1 MKLRIPVRG
10 LERALSMVAR
20 AAAHGNPGTLVLSAA
35 LFEAEGRSLRI
46 SATDGE
52 LGSSLRCS
60 TQVEEE
66 GRLAAGARVLHELV
80 RSLKDGELT
89 LEQKNGVMILSHEG
103 NRYSL
108 HAYDAKGFPEVPEFP
123 RDGGSFTVPAEG
135 FARDIGRVLPS
146 VSKDATRPLLTGV
159 LLSVGKG
166 AVRMVATD
174 SYRMAVTTSKLQEVS
189 EDEKRAIVPAR
200 CLAEA
205 VRIAAL
211 CEKLTVAITENAA
224 YFKGAGIT
232 LKGRLIEG
240 DYPDHTKLLPG
251 SFAREFSVEARTLS
265 ATLKRVNLF
274 AAWQNPPAPV
284 RLAFSTGEGSLE
296 GGMLTVS
303 SACAEAGAATER
315 IGVEVEEDFEAA
327 FNGAYLLDGLRACG
341 GERVRLRFN
350 EPLKPAVI
358 SPQGEDGKGLAYL
371 VMPVRD
377 PGASPEAPAAEGR

>member
-10 LERALSMVAR
+10 LKRALSMVVR
-20 AAAHGNPGTLVLSAA
+20 AAAHGNSGTPALSAA
-35 LFEAEGRSLRI
+35 LFEAEGNSLRI

-60 TQVEEE
+60 TDIVEE
-66 GRLAAGARVLHELV
+66 GCLAAGARVLYELV

-89 LEQKNGVMILSHEG
+89 LEHKNGVAILSHGG

-108 HAYDAKGFPEVPEFP
+108 RAYDAKRFPEVPEFP
-123 RDGGSFTVPAEG
+123 RDGSSFTVPAEV
-135 FARDIGRVLPS
+135 FARDVGRVLPS
-146 VSKDATRPLLTGV
+146 VSRDATRPVLTGV

-166 AVRMVATD
+166 TVRMVATD
-174 SYRMAVTTSKLQEVS
+174 SYRMAVTASELQEAS

-211 CEKLTVAITENAA
+211 CEKLTVTITENAA

-274 AAWQNPPAPV
+274 AARQNPPAPV
-284 RLAFSTGEGSLE
+284 RLVFSTGEGSLE
-296 GGMLTVS
+296 GGILTVS
-303 SACAEAGAATER
+303 SVCAEAGAATER

-350 EPLKPAVI
+350 EPRKPAVI
-358 SPQGEDGKGLAYL
+358 SPESEDAERLAYL

-377 PGASPEAPAAEGR
+377 PDVSPEAPAAEGR

>member
-10 LERALSMVAR
+10 LERALSMVVR
-20 AAAHGNPGTLVLSAA
+20 AAAHGNPGTPILSAA
-35 LFEAEGRSLRI
+35 LFEAEGGSLRI
-46 SATDGE
+46 SATDGD
-52 LGSSLRCS
+52 LGATLRCS

-66 GRLAAGARVLHELV
+66 GRLAVGARVLYELV

-89 LEQKNGVMILSHEG
+89 LEQKDGAAVLSHGG

-108 HAYDAKGFPEVPEFP
+108 RAYDAEGFPEFPE
-123 RDGGSFTVPAEG
+123 DGGSFAIPAEG
-135 FARDIGRVLPS
+135 FARDVGRVLPS
-146 VSKDATRPLLTGV
+146 VSRDATRPVLTGV

-174 SYRMAVTTSKLQEVS
+174 SYRMAVSASELREAS
-189 EDEKRAIVPAR
+189 EDEERKAVVPAR

-205 VRIAAL
+205 VRISAL
-211 CEKLTVAITENAA
+211 CERLTVAITENAA
-224 YFKGAGIT
+224 CFKGAGIT

-274 AAWQNPPAPV
+274 AARQNPPAPV

-296 GGMLTVS
+296 GGILTVS
-303 SACAEAGAATER
+303 SVCAEAGAATER

-358 SPQGEDGKGLAYL
+358 SPEGEDGKGLAYL

-377 PGASPEAPAAEGR
+377 PGASGQVPAAEGR